1 MCVCYIESHQLNFDL
16 WFRVTNCI
24 MSANRD
30 HVHVADKSLFQDVD
44 PTFWVQTLGPEIETC
59 LPHTQAQTL
68 KAWFVFSEDREENDH
83 LARAHIC
90 AGSASGQF

>member
-30 HVHVADKSLFQDVD
+30 HVHVADRSLFQDVD
-44 PTFWVQTLGPEIETC
+44 LVQTLGPEIETC
-59 LPHTQAQTL
+59 LPDTHAQTL
-68 KAWFVFSEDREENDH
+68 KTWFSFSEEQEENDH

-90 AGSASGQF
+90 AASGQF